1 MIFYFSATGNCLQVA
16 GSIGRIRGDRMVS
29 IGDSLRH
36 GETDFELT
44 DGETVGIVSPVYF
57 YGLPMPVEEF
67 IGRVSFNGKRP
78 SVFLVLTFGT
88 FTGTT
93 GEQASRLISKRGFS
107 LDKIFSVPMP
117 ENYIPLLNVPSKE
130 KRERLIQAAEKDAAT
145 IVDRLKSTGRRDY
158 DEHKG
163 RLPSVVSSFSRPFYV
178 YGRRTRRFHAT
189 QKCNGCGKCS
199 EICPDDAI
207 RIVDGRPVWV
217 KDKCYRCLACIHRC
231 PVKAIE
237 FGRSTAKKERY
248 VNPTVRF

>member
-1 MIFYFSATGNCLQVA
+1 VIFYFSATGNSLQVA
-16 GSIGRIRGDRMVS
+16 GIIGRIRGDRMVS

-36 GETDFELT
+36 GETDFDLT
-44 DGETVGIVSPVYF
+44 DGETAGIVCPVYF
-57 YGLPMPVEEF
+57 YGLPLPVEEF
-67 IGRVSFNGKRP
+67 IGKVSFNGKRP
-78 SVFLVLTFGT
+78 SMFLVLTFGT

-93 GEQASRLISKRGFS
+93 GRQASKLIAKRGFS

-117 ENYIPLLNVPSKE
+117 ENYIPLLSVPNKE
-130 KRERLIQAAEKDAAT
+130 RRAQLIRAAEENAAT
-145 IVDRLKSTGRRDY
+145 IADRLGSTEGRDC
-158 DEHKG
+158 DDHKG
-163 RLPSVVSSFSRPFYV
+163 KLPSVVSSFSRPFYV

-217 KDKCYRCLACIHRC
+217 KERCYRCLACIHRC
-231 PVKAIE
+231 PMEAIE
-237 FGRSTAKKERY
+237 FGRSTVKKERY